1 MYLLLAEPGEGRS
14 CCLLSSSVCPCAL
27 PAGARA
33 PPATPQWRRSE
44 HPGDDS
50 TSPARKAQVS
60 MHAWPTL
67 DAIILTTCVLCVFQP
82 TTDSS
87 GRRRQPGAQSGLH
100 LVLVRGW
107 IRVHP
112 LPPRNAGPLTQGL
125 MEGCALC
132 LGACLYG
139 PLFVFQFFTLPP
151 PPLPM
156 SWHLP
161 GGVTATRVMGL
172 TPQGVYQLPRPYL
185 QGT

>member
-27 PAGARA
+27 AAGARP

-60 MHAWPTL
+60 MHASPTL

-107 IRVHP
+107 IRVPP
-112 LPPRNAGPLTQGL
+112 LPPRYLGPLTQGL

-139 PLFVFQFFTLPP
+139 PLFVFQFFCRFAPSPTHELAPSGRRNCHPGDGANPPGCLPVAQTLP
-151 PPLPM
+151 
-156 SWHLP
+156 
-161 GGVTATRVMGL
+161 
-172 TPQGVYQLPRPYL
+172 
-185 QGT
+185 